1 MLDGLAYG
9 LFAALVWGFTD
20 ICAALAAR
28 RLGGLATVAAVQA
41 TSFAGLCLFALLT
54 ADGSAFDL
62 GVAPRAAA
70 LGIASAIAYI
80 SFFTGLG
87 LGPIAVVSPVA
98 SAYGG
103 LTVILAV
110 VLLGER
116 LTASQGLGAG
126 LATLGILSV
135 GLRAEGH
142 WRSTRFVGPGV
153 PLAIV
158 SLVTWAFVTI
168 GITILVRET
177 SLVSVLL
184 VARGANTLTVWILLW
199 VRRWRRRWRHRGR
212 SGAESPAGPPP
223 ARILAL
229 AILGGALDVAGYV
242 VYATG
247 LQRSRAW
254 VVGLSSSFGPAIAI
268 LVAVIILGERLRRV
282 QWFGLAMLAV
292 GIVLIGLR

>member
-9 LFAALVWGFTD
+9 LFAAFVWGFTD
-20 ICAALAAR
+20 VCAALAAR
-28 RLGGLATVAAVQA
+28 RLGGLATVAVVQA
-41 TSFAGLCLFALLT
+41 TSFAGLCLFALLA
-54 ADGSAFDL
+54 ADGSAFDP

-116 LTASQGLGAG
+116 LTTSQGLGAG

-135 GLRAEGH
+135 GLRADGH
-142 WRSTRFVGPGV
+142 WRTTRFVGPGV

-168 GITILVRET
+168 GITVLVRET
-177 SLVSVLL
+177 SLVPVLL
-184 VARGANTLTVWILLW
+184 VARAANTLTVWTLLW
-199 VRRWRRRWRHRGR
+199 TRGWRRRRRR
-212 SGAESPAGPPP
+212 PVAELPAGPPP
-223 ARILAL
+223 ARIIAL
-229 AILGGALDVAGYV
+229 AVLGGALDVAGYV

-247 LQRSRAW
+247 LQRSLAW
-254 VVGLSSSFGPAIAI
+254 VVGLSSSFGPAIAV
-268 LVAVIILGERLRRV
+268 LVAVVILGERLRRV

-292 GIVLIGLR
+292 GVVLIGLR

>member
-1 MLDGLAYG
+1 MLDGLGYG
-9 LFAALVWGFTD
+9 LFAAFVWGFTD

-41 TSFAGLCLFALLT
+41 TSFAGLCLFALLA

-70 LGIASAIAYI
+70 LGIASAVAYI

-103 LTVILAV
+103 LTVVLAV

-116 LTASQGLGAG
+116 LTASQALGAG
-126 LATLGILSV
+126 LATIGILSV
-135 GLRAEGH
+135 GLRADGH

-177 SLVSVLL
+177 SLVPVLL
-184 VARGANTLTVWILLW
+184 VARGANTLTVWVLLW
-199 VRRWRRRWRHRGR
+199 GRRLRRRRRPV
-212 SGAESPAGPPP
+212 AESPAGPPP

-229 AILGGALDVAGYV
+229 AVLGGALDVAGYV

-247 LQRSRAW
+247 LQRSLAW
-254 VVGLSSSFGPAIAI
+254 VVGLSSSFGPAIAV
-268 LVAVIILGERLRRV
+268 LVAVVILGERLRRV

-292 GIVLIGLR
+292 GVVLIGLR

>member
-9 LFAALVWGFTD
+9 LFAAFVWGFTD

-41 TSFAGLCLFALLT
+41 TSFAGLCLFAFVT

-62 GVAPRAAA
+62 SVAPRAAV
-70 LGIASAIAYI
+70 LGIASAVAYI

-103 LTVILAV
+103 LTVVLAV

-116 LTASQGLGAG
+116 LTTSQAVGAG
-126 LATLGILSV
+126 LATIGILSV
-135 GLRAEGH
+135 GLRVDGH

-184 VARGANTLTVWILLW
+184 VARAANTLTVWALLW
-199 VRRWRRRWRHRGR
+199 GRRRRRRRRPGE
-212 SGAESPAGPPP
+212 ESTVGPPP

-229 AILGGALDVAGYV
+229 AVLGGLLDVAGYV

-247 LQRSRAW
+247 LQRSLAW
-254 VVGLSSSFGPAIAI
+254 VVGLSSSFGPAIAV
-268 LVAVIILGERLRRV
+268 LVAVVILGERLRSV
-282 QWFGLAMLAV
+282 QWFGLAMLAG